1 MLVFSFSVLL
11 VFLSVVLYTNV
22 PIFHELEERAE
33 ASNDRRFRSPTRNQT
48 NHYTNCN
55 PGETAFKGLASWL
68 ETGFRDG
75 RVIERCFGRAYIG
88 SSFTYCDSVFFFFC
102 FVFYVLWFVDWVTS
116 GPSRRILLNPPWP
129 GRKQGTRYS
138 RRGAMFDS
146 DSKAGFLC
154 SGYTVGSLGVSLSG
168 NAS

>member
-1 MLVFSFSVLL
+1 MGFSHFFCLMLVFSFSVLL

-88 SSFTYCDSVFFFFC
+88 SSFTYCDSVFFFFLFC
-102 FVFYVLWFVDWVTS
+102 
-116 GPSRRILLNPPWP
+116 
-129 GRKQGTRYS
+129 
-138 RRGAMFDS
+138 
-146 DSKAGFLC
+146 FLC
-154 SGYTVGSLGVSLSG
+154 ALVCRLGHIRPIATYPSQPSLAGEKTRDSVFETGG
-168 NAS
+168 NVRQ